1 MNSLK
6 PINLQNPAIK
16 ARSASTRAGRNI
28 VMALLS
34 ILIVSATISWF
45 GILGWGFV
53 EILQLAATSIKK
65 LWTTFL

>member
-16 ARSASTRAGRNI
+16 ARSPSTRAGRNI

-34 ILIVSATISWF
+34 IVSATISWF